1 MTLPTDLVYAPV
13 SKARLDTP
21 VIPPAPTVQ
30 DKSTL
35 PTGIKLEDGDV
46 DKLNFVSDEIERLWA
61 SAKNPILLVRLDSAS
76 RGFSADL
83 TIHVTGRRLRYSL
96 RSGASCP

>member
-1 MTLPTDLVYAPV
+1 LLQARPTYMTLPTDLVYAPV

-21 VIPPAPTVQ
+21 VIPPTPTVH

-61 SAKNPILLVRLDSAS
+61 GAKNPILLVSPRSAMQS
-76 RGFSADL
+76 PSAD
-83 TIHVTGRRLRYSL
+83 
-96 RSGASCP
+96 

>member
-21 VIPPAPTVQ
+21 VIPPAPTVH

-35 PTGIKLEDGDV
+35 PTGIKLENGDV
-46 DKLNFVSDEIERLWA
+46 EKLNFVSDEIERLWA
-61 SAKNPILLVRLDSAS
+61 TAKNPILIVSWHSAS
-76 RGFSADL
+76 RESS
-83 TIHVTGRRLRYSL
+83 RSSQL
-96 RSGASCP
+96 RSCRSMLAPFATV